1 MSLENSE
8 SIKDADSEFDRYATI
23 WIDRY
28 STIMDRYMQG
38 GDYPVSEAG
47 YPKEYIDSLE
57 LKNFTDAHAWFI

>member
-1 MSLENSE
+1 
-8 SIKDADSEFDRYATI
+8 
-23 WIDRY
+23 
-28 STIMDRYMQG
+28 MQG